1 MAPSGLGEHPIRS
14 RPHTGSSARRI
25 PVWLCRIRVWKL
37 IGNLPSNGRRR
48 FATII
53 WLTVLFDGRRFFAT
67 ARTYNS
73 RGDVIFGRRSGVGK
87 RTVGTIELILDIFA
101 ICTNPRFVKAS
112 NSQPSAI
119 GKSDG
124 FSSVVDKE
132 GHRLFNL
139 DRALVP
145 SPIRHD
151 DFSNCAIEL
160 SARLL
165 RLAHLHRVG

>member
-1 MAPSGLGEHPIRS
+1 MSSLETDRQPSF
-14 RPHTGSSARRI
+14 
-25 PVWLCRIRVWKL
+25 K
-37 IGNLPSNGRRR
+37 GRCR

-53 WLTVLFDGRRFFAT
+53 AWLTVLFDGRRVFAT
-67 ARTYNS
+67 AGTYNG
-73 RGDVIFGRRSGVGK
+73 RRDVIFGCRSSVGK
-87 RTVGTIELILDIFA
+87 RTVGTIELVLDIFT
-101 ICTNPRFVKAS
+101 ICTDPRFVKAN
-112 NSQPSAI
+112 NSQLSAI
-119 GKSDG
+119 RKSDG
-124 FSSVVDKE
+124 FSTVVDKE

-151 DFSNCAIEL
+151 DFSNYAIEL

>member
-1 MAPSGLGEHPIRS
+1 MAG
-14 RPHTGSSARRI
+14 
-25 PVWLCRIRVWKL
+25 
-37 IGNLPSNGRRR
+37 
-48 FATII
+48 
-53 WLTVLFDGRRFFAT
+53 
-67 ARTYNS
+67 TYNS
-73 RGDVIFGRRSGVGK
+73 RGDVIFGCRSGVGK
-87 RTVGTIELILDIFA
+87 RTVGTIKLVLDIFA

-119 GKSDG
+119 RKSDG
-124 FSSVVDKE
+124 FSSVVDNE

-151 DFSNCAIEL
+151 DFSNYAIEL

>member
-1 MAPSGLGEHPIRS
+1 MAG
-14 RPHTGSSARRI
+14 
-25 PVWLCRIRVWKL
+25 
-37 IGNLPSNGRRR
+37 
-48 FATII
+48 
-53 WLTVLFDGRRFFAT
+53 
-67 ARTYNS
+67 TYNS

-139 DRALVP
+139 DQAFVP
-145 SPIRHD
+145 SPIRYD
-151 DFSNCAIEL
+151 DFSNYTIEL

-165 RLAHLHRVG
+165 RLAHLHGVG